1 MAEYTAE
8 YVTKINQEK
17 VDSVDYVKSRFA
29 DSPDLVFTDY
39 RGLTVGQITDL
50 RGRLREKGADY
61 RVMKNKRV
69 RIALQQL
76 ELPDASEYLVGPTAV
91 AISRTESGPVVKEL
105 IALGKDMPLAL
116 KGAIIDG
123 RIFTAAQVA
132 EFSKLPTR
140 DELLSKLMGTMK
152 APVQNL
158 AIVLNAVPQKL
169 VRTLAAVAEQ
179 KQAG

>member
-1 MAEYTAE
+1 MAQYTAE
-8 YVTKINQEK
+8 YVTKINQDK
-17 VDSVDYVKSRFA
+17 VDSVDYVKGRFA

-50 RGRLREKGADY
+50 RQKLRDKGADY

-76 ELPDASEYLVGPTAV
+76 ELPDVSEYLVGPTAV
-91 AISRTESGPVVKEL
+91 AISREESGPVVKEL
-105 IALGKDMPLAL
+105 IAMGKNMPLEL

-140 DELLSKLMGTMK
+140 DELLAKLMGTMK

-158 AIVLNAVPQKL
+158 ALVLNAVPQKL
-169 VRTLAAVAEQ
+169 VRTLAAVAEH
-179 KQAG
+179 K